1 MLPEQYVGYFTV
13 ENVLGS
19 TDSWLATELTA
30 ELPAPGSPVI
40 KPGVLTWESVNGAAG
55 YMIYADGKLID
66 YTTSTSYTL
75 SNARE
80 AMPDYTVRAINANGA
95 QGHLSDVAVDTTT
108 GIDSVGADI
117 NEGEIQYFN
126 LQGIRVANPSNGIYI
141 RRQGDTVEKVYIK

>member
-1 MLPEQYVGYFTV
+1 
-13 ENVLGS
+13 
-19 TDSWLATELTA
+19 
-30 ELPAPGSPVI
+30 
-40 KPGVLTWESVNGAAG
+40 
-55 YMIYADGKLID
+55 MIYADGKLID